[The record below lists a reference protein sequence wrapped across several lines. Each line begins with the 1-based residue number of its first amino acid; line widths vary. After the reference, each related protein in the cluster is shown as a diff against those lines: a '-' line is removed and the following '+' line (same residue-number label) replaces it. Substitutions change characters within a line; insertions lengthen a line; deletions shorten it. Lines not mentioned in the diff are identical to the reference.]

1 MAFRAVAKENGYDFR
16 LLEEVIRINEDQR
29 HRFLRKVR
37 SVLWTFRGKRLGV
50 LGLAFKGGTDDIRES
65 PAMLLVQELLREGC
79 RICAYDPAAMER
91 AKEVLKSGVEFAAD
105 AYEAATGA
113 DALLILTEWEEFAA
127 LDLERLRML
136 VKYPIVLD
144 GRNLYDPAVMVEHGF
159 SYYSVGRP
167 AALTEELTAG
177 TRPKKSERA

>member
-1 MAFRAVAKENGYDFR
+1 
-16 LLEEVIRINEDQR
+16 
-29 HRFLRKVR
+29 
-37 SVLWTFRGKRLGV
+37 
-50 LGLAFKGGTDDIRES
+50 
-65 PAMLLVQELLREGC
+65 MLLVQELLREGC
-79 RICAYDPAAMER
+79 RIRAYDPAAMER
-91 AKEVLKSGVEFAAD
+91 AKEVLKSGVEFASD

-127 LDLERLRML
+127 LDLDRLRTL

-144 GRNLYDPAVMVEHGF
+144 GRNLYDPAVMVERGF

>member
-1 MAFRAVAKENGYDFR
+1 MWESSAVLPVE
-16 LLEEVIRINEDQR
+16 QMM
-29 HRFLRKVR
+29 
-37 SVLWTFRGKRLGV
+37 RG
-50 LGLAFKGGTDDIRES
+50 
-65 PAMLLVQELLREGC
+65 GC
-79 RICAYDPAAMER
+79 RVCASDPAAMEG

-127 LDLERLRML
+127 LDLERLRTL

-159 SYYSVGRP
+159 SYYSVGRA
-167 AALTEELTAG
+167 AALTEETTAG
-177 TRPKKSERA
+177 TRTKKKERA

>member
-1 MAFRAVAKENGYDFR
+1 MG
-16 LLEEVIRINEDQR
+16 
-29 HRFLRKVR
+29 
-37 SVLWTFRGKRLGV
+37 
-50 LGLAFKGGTDDIRES
+50 
-65 PAMLLVQELLREGC
+65 
-79 RICAYDPAAMER
+79 R
-91 AKEVLKSGVEFAAD
+91 AKEVLKSGVEFASD

-127 LDLERLRML
+127 LDLERLRAL

-167 AALTEELTAG
+167 AALAEESPARMLVQK
-177 TRPKKSERA
+177 RERA

>member
-1 MAFRAVAKENGYDFR
+1 
-16 LLEEVIRINEDQR
+16 
-29 HRFLRKVR
+29 
-37 SVLWTFRGKRLGV
+37 
-50 LGLAFKGGTDDIRES
+50 
-65 PAMLLVQELLREGC
+65 
-79 RICAYDPAAMER
+79 MER

-105 AYEAATGA
+105 AYEAAKGA

-127 LDLERLRML
+127 LDLERLRAL

-167 AALTEELTAG
+167 AALAEELPAHAIRDTGARLKSMNM
-177 TRPKKSERA
+177 RPTNKHARW